1 MAEKQAGKQAQAE
14 EPGSLGSLDLEQP
27 AVLGTVVVPGD

>member
-1 MAEKQAGKQAQAE
+1 MAEKQVGKQAQARG
-14 EPGSLGSLDLEQP
+14 PGSLGSLDLERP